1 MADGEQGKGWN
12 ITPGIIARAQQRWR
26 HDRLIE
32 RVPEIFRCPEMP
44 KRTIAPAAKIAQ
56 DGAFYGDFE
65 FAQSVT
71 PYGGYGEAAGFVGY
85 ALLGELAQR
94 PEYRM
99 MVEALARDMLREGWR
114 LNSSGD
120 GAKTKGRLKQIDAR
134 MKELRCRPLLK
145 KAVELDGYFG
155 RGHVYVDLKGVSVQ
169 GRALPLV
176 LDKRTVAKGQLKR
189 FGFVEPIWAYPLM
202 YNSTDPTRDDFFVPQ
217 TWMVMNYE
225 VHRTRL
231 MTIAS
236 RWVPDILK
244 PAYAFGG
251 LSLSQ
256 VARPYVDNW
265 LRTRDSVGDI
275 VHSFS
280 LTILKTNLATL
291 LQKGGPDGQGLYDRM
306 DMFNLLRD
314 NRGIMAVDKDSEEV
328 EQVNTPLSEL
338 ADLQAQ
344 AQEQMCSVSH
354 TPVIKLL
361 GLTPKGLNT
370 STEGELLS
378 WDDWVAASQ
387 VAMLDEPLHAMLQF
401 VQLDLFGEI
410 DPDVAH
416 EWLPLRQMDDEAMAR
431 IRKTSAEADDIYLQA
446 GVVAPEEVRGR
457 LVADRSSGYNEL
469 DPEALPDPPEHDE
482 TTDPDPAKDDDDDE

>member
-1 MADGEQGKGWN
+1 
-12 ITPGIIARAQQRWR
+12 
-26 HDRLIE
+26 
-32 RVPEIFRCPEMP
+32 VP
-44 KRTIAPAAKIAQ
+44 KRTIHPDVKIAQ
-56 DGAFYGDFE
+56 DGAFYGDWDFCNGI
-65 FAQSVT
+65 T
-71 PYGGYGEAAGFVGY
+71 PYSGYGEAAGFVGY
-85 ALLGELAQR
+85 AVLGELSQR

-99 MVEALARDMLREGWR
+99 MVEVLARDMLREGWR
-114 LNSSGD
+114 LNTGGD
-120 GAKTKGRLKQIDAR
+120 GPKSKQRLAKIDAR
-134 MKELRCRPLLK
+134 VKELRCRPLLK

-155 RGHVYVDLKGVSVQ
+155 RGHIFTDLKGVGV
-169 GRALPLV
+169 RDRKLPLV
-176 LDKRTVAKGQLKR
+176 LDAKTVQKGQLRR

-202 YNSTDPTRDDFFVPQ
+202 YNSNDPLRDDFFVPQ
-217 TWMVMNYE
+217 TWMVMNVE

-256 VARPYVDNW
+256 IARPYVDNW

-275 VHSFS
+275 VHAFS
-280 LTILKTNLATL
+280 LTILKTNLAVM
-291 LQKGGPDGQGLYDRM
+291 LQRGGPDGKDLYERM
-306 DMFNLLRD
+306 DLFNALRD

-328 EQVNTPLSEL
+328 EQINTPLGEL
-338 ADLQAQ
+338 SDLQAQ
-344 AQEQMCSVSH
+344 AQEQMCSISH

-370 STEGELLS
+370 STDGEMLA

-387 VAMLDEPLHAMLQF
+387 VAMLDEPLHAMLQLI
-401 VQLDLFGEI
+401 QLDLFGEV
-410 DPDVAH
+410 DPDIGH

-469 DPEALPDPPEHDE
+469 NPDELPEPPEHDDE
-482 TTDPDPAKDDDDDE
+482 GDPPPGTKPGDDDGEDD